1 MSKRVAD
8 HYNARPEGNKKQRQ
22 NSPII
27 QLKNMN
33 NFIKSRL
40 IAMYTRKNDTVLD
53 IACGKGGDLIKW
65 FVSND

>member
-1 MSKRVAD
+1 MRKRVAD
-8 HYNARPEGNKKQRQ
+8 HYNARPQGDKIQRL

-40 IAMYTRKNDTVLD
+40 IGMYTAKNSAVID

-65 FVSND
+65 SA